1 MTYRKDIPVHR
12 LLPKAQDLPSDKE
25 SGDSSPHPLV
35 LEVLDGFLFLLPGPS
50 SRCQRIHHILQIRAI
65 YI

>member
-1 MTYRKDIPVHR
+1 MTYRKDIPVHC

-35 LEVLDGFLFLLPGPS
+35 LEVLDGFLFLLPCPS
-50 SRCQRIHHILQIRAI
+50 SWRQRVHNIL
-65 YI
+65 